1 MLLERVLDVLKRRQ
15 LSRLVRV
22 GRARSRARGYASG
35 HLHGHR
41 RQGVAPGRRQHAC
54 GAEDGR
60 RRHRARPG
68 RGCRTSRKAWRRSR
82 VRLQLW
88 RGLPRRLVRGLRLG
102 LPRTGRAGVAQRRLL
117 GRRIVPQVLLQPC
130 ASEDATL
137 WMGTAARTLGLRT
150 KRACLPLCH
159 ILTWNCRGLLLSWPT
174 CLYPAMLVE
183 RCSTKPSAWMVEG
196 GTSVL
201 ASAAEGLQGGPGGAT
216 RSQLSALDPGGPCT
230 SGRAPRAVG
239 CRLYR
244 STGRLL

>member
-1 MLLERVLDVLKRRQ
+1 MLLERVLERVLDVLKRRQ

-22 GRARSRARGYASG
+22 GRARSRAHGYASG
-35 HLHGHR
+35 HLHGYR

-60 RRHRARPG
+60 RRHRTRPG

-88 RGLPRRLVRGLRLG
+88 RGLPRQLVRGLRLG

-130 ASEDATL
+130 ASEDATPCIRAV
-137 WMGTAARTLGLRT
+137 AAPALRHDTVGLRT

-159 ILTWNCRGLLLSWPT
+159 ILTWNCRGLRLSWPT
-174 CLYPAMLVE
+174 YLYPAMLVE

-196 GTSVL
+196 GTTVSL
-201 ASAAEGLQGGPGGAT
+201 PMPQRGCRAALRGPRG
-216 RSQLSALDPGGPCT
+216 RSSLRWIPE
-230 SGRAPRAVG
+230 GRAQA
-239 CRLYR
+239 
-244 STGRLL
+244 